1 MSRWRIAGGPFF
13 DTGLAWGMKSE
24 FVYTCGV
31 IVLGAM
37 PLLILAVALWKF

>member
-1 MSRWRIAGGPFF
+1 
-13 DTGLAWGMKSE
+13 MKSE

-37 PLLILAVALWKF
+37 PVVILAVAIWKF

>member
-1 MSRWRIAGGPFF
+1 
-13 DTGLAWGMKSE
+13 MKGE

-37 PLLILAVALWKF
+37 PVLIVALALWKF